1 MRRLIH
7 ILAAV
12 LIVQVVLAVVLD
24 RAGPDLSPSASDT
37 PMIVLDGK
45 PITRLVI
52 DGIDSQV
59 TLEKKSDHWVIPA
72 INNFSADQDK
82 VTELI
87 NKLKSIKR
95 NLPVSTSAASRER
108 FRVADDGFERR
119 LQVFADGSLVADI
132 FLGTA
137 PRSRMIHVRQRED
150 KAVFETQMGLHH
162 ASATTQEWLDKALLQ
177 VAYSDIRAISV
188 PGVFRLEKDSNAKVA
203 KEADDADQPK
213 AVPDSWV
220 SADPLGEDERIEQS
234 SVLVLGQKI
243 ANIRFKDVL
252 GTTIQSDYGLSAP
265 KLVLQV
271 ETAAGQTLIYEMGLR
286 QGAGDYVLK
295 ISNRPEYF
303 ALADYSGKG
312 LLDAAARSMIF
323 LPKLKPISN

>member
-7 ILAAV
+7 ILAEV
-12 LIVQVVLAVVLD
+12 LIVDVVLAVVLD
-24 RAGPDLSPSASDT
+24 LSGTVLSPSSSDS

-72 INNFSADQDK
+72 INDFSADQDK
-82 VTELI
+82 VAELI

-119 LQVFADGSLVADI
+119 IQIFVDDSLAAEI

-150 KAVFETQMGLHH
+150 TAVFETQMGLHH

-177 VAYSDIRAISV
+177 VAYPDIRAISV
-188 PGVFRLEKDSNAKVA
+188 PGLFRVEKDPNAKVDKA
-203 KEADDADQPK
+203 ADSADQPK
-213 AVPDSWV
+213 TVLDSWV
-220 SADPLGEDERIEQS
+220 SADPLGENERIEQS
-234 SVLVLGQKI
+234 SMLVLGQKI

-252 GTTIQSDYGLSAP
+252 GTTIQSDYGLSTP

-271 ETAAGQTLIYEMGLR
+271 ETSAGQTLIYELGLL
-286 QGAGDYVLK
+286 QGTDDYVLK

-303 ALADYSGKG
+303 ALADYAGKG
-312 LLDAAARSMIF
+312 LLDAADRSMIF

>member
-7 ILAAV
+7 ILAAL

-24 RAGPDLSPSASDT
+24 RAGPDLSPSASDN

-59 TLEKKSDHWVIPA
+59 TLEKKSDHWVIPT
-72 INNFSADQDK
+72 INDFSADQDK
-82 VTELI
+82 VAELI

-119 LQVFADGSLVADI
+119 IQVFVDGSVAADI

-150 KAVFETQMGLHH
+150 TAVFETQMGLHH

-177 VAYSDIRAISV
+177 VAYPDIRAISV
-188 PGVFRLEKDSNAKVA
+188 PGIFRLEKDSNAKA
-203 KEADDADQPK
+203 DKEADDTDQSK
-213 AVPDSWV
+213 AALDRWV
-220 SADPLGEDERIEQS
+220 SADPLGENERIEQRS
-234 SVLVLGQKI
+234 ILVLGQKI
-243 ANIRFKDVL
+243 ANIRLKDVL
-252 GTTIQSDYGLSAP
+252 GTTIQSDYGLSTP
-265 KLVLQV
+265 KLVLHV
-271 ETAAGQTLIYEMGLR
+271 ATRAGQTLIHELGLL
-286 QGAGDYVLK
+286 QGADDYVLK
-295 ISNRPEYF
+295 ISNRPEYV
-303 ALADYSGKG
+303 ALAQYSGKG
-312 LLDAAARSMIF
+312 LLDAADRSTIF

>member
-12 LIVQVVLAVVLD
+12 LIVQVVLAVVLN
-24 RAGPDLSPSASDT
+24 RAGPDLSPSASDS

-59 TLEKKSDHWVIPA
+59 ALEKKSDHWVIPI
-72 INNFSADQDK
+72 INDFSADQDK
-82 VTELI
+82 VAELI

-119 LQVFADGSLVADI
+119 IQIFVDDSLAAEI

-150 KAVFETQMGLHH
+150 TAVFETQMGLHH

-177 VAYSDIRAISV
+177 VAYPDIRAISV
-188 PGVFRLEKDSNAKVA
+188 PGLFRVEKDPNAKVDKA
-203 KEADDADQPK
+203 ADSADQPK
-213 AVPDSWV
+213 TVLDSWV
-220 SADPLGEDERIEQS
+220 SADPLGENERIEQS
-234 SVLVLGQKI
+234 SMLVLGQKI

-252 GTTIQSDYGLSAP
+252 GTTIQSDYGLSTP

-271 ETAAGQTLIYEMGLR
+271 ETSAGQTLIYELGLL
-286 QGAGDYVLK
+286 QGTDDYVLK

-303 ALADYSGKG
+303 ALADYAGKG
-312 LLDAAARSMIF
+312 LLDAADRSMMF

>member
-7 ILAAV
+7 ILAAL

-24 RAGPDLSPSASDT
+24 RAGPDLSPSASDH

-59 TLEKKSDHWVIPA
+59 TLEKKSDHWVIPT
-72 INNFSADQDK
+72 INDFSADQDK
-82 VTELI
+82 VAELI

-95 NLPVSTSAASRER
+95 NLPVSTSEASRER
-108 FRVADDGFERR
+108 FRVADEGFERR
-119 LQVFADGSLVADI
+119 IQVFVDASVAADI

-150 KAVFETQMGLHH
+150 TAVFETQMGLHH

-177 VAYSDIRAISV
+177 VAYPDIRAISV
-188 PGVFRLEKDSNAKVA
+188 PGVFRLEKDANEKTD
-203 KEADDADQPK
+203 KEAGGADQSK
-213 AVPDSWV
+213 AALDRWV
-220 SADPLGEDERIEQS
+220 SADPLGENERIEQS
-234 SVLVLGQKI
+234 SILVLGQKI
-243 ANIRFKDVL
+243 ANIRLKDVL
-252 GTTIQSDYGLSAP
+252 GTTSQSDYGLSTP

-271 ETAAGQTLIYEMGLR
+271 ETRAGQTLIYELGLL
-286 QGAGDYVLK
+286 QGADDYVLK

-303 ALADYSGKG
+303 ALAHYSGKG
-312 LLDAAARSMIF
+312 LLDAADRSMIF

>member
-7 ILAAV
+7 ILAV
-12 LIVQVVLAVVLD
+12 LLIVQVVLAVVLD
-24 RAGPDLSPSASDT
+24 RAGPDLSPSASDN

-59 TLEKKSDHWVIPA
+59 TLEKKSDHWVIPT
-72 INNFSADQDK
+72 INDFSADQDK
-82 VTELI
+82 VAELI

-119 LQVFADGSLVADI
+119 IQVFVDGSVAADI

-150 KAVFETQMGLHH
+150 TAVFETQMGLHH

-177 VAYSDIRAISV
+177 VAYPDIRAISV
-188 PGVFRLEKDSNAKVA
+188 PGIFRLEKDSNAKA
-203 KEADDADQPK
+203 DKEADDTDQSK
-213 AVPDSWV
+213 AALDRWV
-220 SADPLGEDERIEQS
+220 SADPLGENERIEQS
-234 SVLVLGQKI
+234 SILVLGQKI
-243 ANIRFKDVL
+243 ANIRLKDVL
-252 GTTIQSDYGLSAP
+252 GTIIQSDYGLSTP
-265 KLVLQV
+265 KLVLHV
-271 ETAAGQTLIYEMGLR
+271 ETRAGQTLIYELGLL
-286 QGAGDYVLK
+286 QGADDYVLK

-303 ALADYSGKG
+303 ALAHYSGKG
-312 LLDAAARSMIF
+312 LLDAADRSTIF

>member
-7 ILAAV
+7 ILAAL

-24 RAGPDLSPSASDT
+24 RAGPDLSPSASDN

-59 TLEKKSDHWVIPA
+59 TLEKKSDHWVIPT
-72 INNFSADQDK
+72 INDFSADQDK
-82 VTELI
+82 VAELI

-119 LQVFADGSLVADI
+119 IQVFVDGSVAADI

-150 KAVFETQMGLHH
+150 TAVFETQMGLHH

-177 VAYSDIRAISV
+177 VAYPDIRAISV
-188 PGVFRLEKDSNAKVA
+188 PGIFRLEKVSNAKA
-203 KEADDADQPK
+203 DKEADDTDQSK
-213 AVPDSWV
+213 AALDRWV
-220 SADPLGEDERIEQS
+220 SADPLGENERIEQS
-234 SVLVLGQKI
+234 SILCW
-243 ANIRFKDVL
+243 
-252 GTTIQSDYGLSAP
+252 
-265 KLVLQV
+265 
-271 ETAAGQTLIYEMGLR
+271 
-286 QGAGDYVLK
+286 
-295 ISNRPEYF
+295 
-303 ALADYSGKG
+303 GK
-312 LLDAAARSMIF
+312 RS
-323 LPKLKPISN
+323 PISD

>member
-59 TLEKKSDHWVIPA
+59 TLEKKSDHWVIPT
-72 INNFSADQDK
+72 INDFSADQDK
-82 VTELI
+82 VAELI

-119 LQVFADGSLVADI
+119 IQVFVDGSATAEI

-150 KAVFETQMGLHH
+150 TAVFETQMGLHH
-162 ASATTQEWLDKALLQ
+162 ASATAQEWLDKALLQ
-177 VAYSDIRAISV
+177 VAYPDIRAISV
-188 PGVFRLEKDSNAKVA
+188 PGIFRLEKDSNAKVD
-203 KEADDADQPK
+203 KEVGDADQSK
-213 AVPDSWV
+213 AALDRWV
-220 SADPLGEDERIEQS
+220 SADPLGENERIEQS
-234 SVLVLGQKI
+234 SMLVLGQKI

-252 GTTIQSDYGLSAP
+252 GSTIQSAYGLSTP
-265 KLVLQV
+265 KLVLHV
-271 ETAAGQTLIYEMGLR
+271 ETTAGQTLIYEMGLL
-286 QGAGDYVLK
+286 QGASDYVLK

-303 ALADYSGKG
+303 ALADYAGKG
-312 LLDAAARSMIF
+312 LLDAADRSIIF
-323 LPKLKPISN
+323 LPKLKPTSN

>member
-7 ILAAV
+7 ILAA
-12 LIVQVVLAVVLD
+12 LLMVQVVLAVVLD
-24 RAGPDLSPSASDT
+24 RAGPDLSPSASDN

-59 TLEKKSDHWVIPA
+59 TLEKKSDHWVIPT
-72 INNFSADQDK
+72 INDFSADQDK
-82 VTELI
+82 VAELI

-95 NLPVSTSAASRER
+95 NLPVSTSEASRER
-108 FRVADDGFERR
+108 FRVADEGFERR
-119 LQVFADGSLVADI
+119 IQVFVDASMTAEI

-137 PRSRMIHVRQRED
+137 PRSRMIHVRLRED
-150 KAVFETQMGLHH
+150 TAVFETQMGLHH

-177 VAYSDIRAISV
+177 VAYPDIRAISV
-188 PGVFRLEKDSNAKVA
+188 PGVFRLEKDPNAKVD
-203 KEADDADQPK
+203 KEAGDADQSK
-213 AVPDSWV
+213 AALDRWV
-220 SADPLGEDERIEQS
+220 SADPLGENERIEQS
-234 SVLVLGQKI
+234 SILVLGQKI
-243 ANIRFKDVL
+243 ANIRLKDVL
-252 GTTIQSDYGLSAP
+252 GTTIQSDYGLSTP

-271 ETAAGQTLIYEMGLR
+271 ETSAGQTLIYELGLL
-286 QGAGDYVLK
+286 QGADDYVLK

-312 LLDAAARSMIF
+312 LLDAADRSMIF